1 MVQLFVILQSWLL
14 AADARFRDEEG
25 QASAEYALV
34 VMGAAFVALVIGVW
48 AKETD
53 RIGKLLDTIF
63 ATVTKLVRCRARRA
77 ASETMSRGRRR
88 SSSRCACPCW
98 RCWR

>member
-14 AADARFRDEEG
+14 TADARFRDQEG

-48 AKETD
+48 AKKTD
-53 RIGKLLDTIF
+53 RIGNLLDTIF
-63 ATVTKLVRCRARRA
+63 DTVTKLVK
-77 ASETMSRGRRR
+77 
-88 SSSRCACPCW
+88 
-98 RCWR
+98 